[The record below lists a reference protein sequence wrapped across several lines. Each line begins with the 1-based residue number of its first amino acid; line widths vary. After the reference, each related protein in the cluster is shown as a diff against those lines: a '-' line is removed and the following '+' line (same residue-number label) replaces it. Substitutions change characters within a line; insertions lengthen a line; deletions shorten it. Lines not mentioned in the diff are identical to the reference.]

1 MKQIPSPM
9 FDVSSELL
17 LLAIRWH
24 NIKDQQMPDSIQK
37 QLNSIE
43 DVDQIYI
50 IQEIKTK
57 INELIR
63 YSCLNF

>member
-1 MKQIPSPM
+1 MKQIPNPM
-9 FDVSSELL
+9 FDVSNELL

-43 DVDQIYI
+43 DVDQIY
-50 IQEIKTK
+50 
-57 INELIR
+57 NNR
-63 YSCLNF
+63 